1 LVSDRQKGDQAIP
14 EVSEALR
21 VTFLKFCYHR
31 QIVSPQTGF
40 GDSGKE
46 KMMVEEIQ
54 RQLKSHVEVM
64 QLVAEELAAP
74 VAECALKLIDA
85 LQKGHKLLIM
95 GNGGSAADAQHFA
108 AEMVGRFLME
118 RKALPAIALTTD
130 TSILTAVGNDYGFD
144 DVFKRQVEAL
154 AKPGDVL
161 IGISTSGNST
171 NIKRALEAGQDAGV
185 ITIGLL
191 GRDGGEIASKTDF
204 NLTVSSLETP
214 RIQEAHLVIIHIL
227 CDLIEKGLF
236 APNNCV

>member
-1 LVSDRQKGDQAIP
+1 MLEDV
-14 EVSEALR
+14 
-21 VTFLKFCYHR
+21 HR
-31 QIVSPQTGF
+31 QL
-40 GDSGKE
+40 
-46 KMMVEEIQ
+46 
-54 RQLKSHVEVM
+54 RSHVEVIRM
-64 QLVAEELAAP
+64 VDEKLAES
-74 VAECALKLIDA
+74 VAECALLLIHA
-85 LQKGHKLLIM
+85 LQKGHKILTM

-154 AKPGDVL
+154 AEPGDVL

-171 NIKRALEAGQDAGV
+171 NIKRAFEVGTEVGAK
-185 ITIGLL
+185 TIGLL
-191 GRDGGEIASKTDF
+191 GRAGGKIASKTDF

-236 APNNCV
+236 APDNCV